1 MGGGKGIVVGGG
13 LGGSGSG
20 DNGDGNGGDNKGDG
34 RCGGCEV
41 QHGGSA

>member
-1 MGGGKGIVVGGG
+1 MGGGKAIIVGGG